1 MVVTE
6 KIYTTF
12 LHIYII
18 ILGLWSKFHVL
29 FKFGSELWQ
38 VLYTRDFILFLNR
51 KNLKP
56 PQSWYGCY

>member
-29 FKFGSELWQ
+29 FKSGSELWQ

-51 KNLKP
+51 KI
-56 PQSWYGCY
+56 